1 VAFGKILHLGRIAQV
16 NQTLSRLALALSW
29 TILACTPDPTPEG
42 GKAAHQLPGENR
54 TIPFTID
61 RNRVIVP
68 ATVNSP
74 RVLKLV
80 LDTGMGFDGMLLFR
94 GDLKDSLGFGKTF
107 EARVPG
113 AGGGKPST
121 AVVADSMS
129 FQTGEVEHTD
139 QRIIVLQRTPLRSRT
154 TDGVIGYT
162 LLGHYALEIDYDRMV
177 MTLHNPKSFRADSS
191 WEAIPLTFN
200 EKQLPFLKNSIVVTD
215 EDPIPMNMYIDFA
228 AGEAVELLEHPEQK
242 FSLPD
247 ETEES
252 YLGTG
257 LSGDIYGKKG
267 RIAKL
272 TLGSYE
278 LEDVTAAFAP
288 AKIRSKQRG
297 ADGIL
302 GSDALRRFNLV
313 FDYAHSTLWVK
324 PNSHFLEP
332 FEEVQ

>member
-1 VAFGKILHLGRIAQV
+1 MLSPLHIVSTIA
-16 NQTLSRLALALSW
+16 
-29 TILACTPDPTPEG
+29 ACTLFACSPEPAPREG
-42 GKAAHQLPGENR
+42 PKTRTVSHQEGTAPP
-54 TIPFTID
+54 TIPFTVD

-107 EARVPG
+107 EAKVPG

-129 FQTGEVEHTD
+129 FRTGEVEHTA
-139 QRIIVLQRTPLRSRT
+139 QRIIVLQKTPLRSRT
-154 TDGVIGYT
+154 SDGVIGYT
-162 LLGHYALEIDYDRMV
+162 LLGHYALEIDYDKMLI
-177 MTLHNPKSFRADSS
+177 TLHEPDSFQADSS
-191 WEAIPLTFN
+191 WEAIPLKFN
-200 EKQLPFLKNSIVVTD
+200 KNHLPFLKNSVVIKD
-215 EDPIPMNMYIDFA
+215 EDPIPMDMYIDFA
-228 AGEAVELLEHPEQK
+228 AGEAVELLEHPDMK
-242 FSLPD
+242 FTLPG

-257 LSGDIYGKKG
+257 LSGDIYGKVG
-267 RIAKL
+267 RISKL

-278 LEDVTAAFAP
+278 LEDVVAAFAP
-288 AKIRSKQRG
+288 AKIRSKQQG

-302 GSDALRRFNLV
+302 GSDALRRFNIV
-313 FDYAHSTLWVK
+313 FDYAHKTLWIK
-324 PNSHFLEP
+324 PNSHFHEP
-332 FEEVQ
+332 FKEES

>member
-1 VAFGKILHLGRIAQV
+1 MTHPFCFLLTALFWISFGC
-16 NQTLSRLALALSW
+16 S
-29 TILACTPDPTPEG
+29 PDPV
-42 GKAAHQLPGENR
+42 PGEDPKIQILPHQEGNEPP
-54 TIPFTID
+54 TIPFTVI

-80 LDTGMGFDGMLLFR
+80 LDTGMGFDGILLYR

-107 EARVPG
+107 EAKVPG

-129 FQTGEVEHTD
+129 FRTGEVEHKD
-139 QRIIVLQRTPLRSRT
+139 QRIIVLQKTPLRSRS

-162 LLGHYALEIDYDRMV
+162 LLGHYALHIDYDKMLI
-177 MTLHNPKSFRADSS
+177 TLHEPESFQADSS
-191 WEAIPLTFN
+191 WEAIPVTLN
-200 EKQLPFLKNSIVVTD
+200 KKHLPFLKTSVVIKD
-215 EDPIPMNMYIDFA
+215 EDPIPMDMYIDFA
-228 AGEAVELLEHPEQK
+228 AGEAVELLEHPDMK
-242 FSLPD
+242 FTLPE
-247 ETEES
+247 ETEEA

-257 LSGDIYGKKG
+257 LSGDIYGKRG
-267 RIAKL
+267 RIAQL

-278 LEDVTAAFAP
+278 LEDVVAAFAP
-288 AKIRSKQRG
+288 AEIRSKQKG

-313 FDYAHSTLWVK
+313 FDYAHQKLWIK
-324 PNSHFLEP
+324 PNSHFHEP
-332 FEEVQ
+332 FQQ

>member
-1 VAFGKILHLGRIAQV
+1 MKNTFRIV
-16 NQTLSRLALALSW
+16 IPVLSW
-29 TILACTPDPTPEG
+29 VLIACAPDPIPDEAPNTRTVSHQEG
-42 GKAAHQLPGENR
+42 TASV
-54 TIPFTID
+54 TIPFTVD

-80 LDTGMGFDGMLLFR
+80 LDTGMGIDGMLIFR

-107 EARVPG
+107 EAKVPG

-129 FQTGEVEHTD
+129 FRTGEVEHKD
-139 QRIIVLQRTPLRSRT
+139 QRIIVLQKTRLRSRT
-154 TDGVIGYT
+154 TDGVIGYS
-162 LLGHYALEIDYDRMV
+162 LLGHYALEIDYDRML
-177 MTLHNPKSFRADSS
+177 MTLHEPESFQADST

-200 EKQLPFLKNSIVVTD
+200 KRHLPFLKNSVVIKD
-215 EDPIPMNMYIDFA
+215 EDPIPMDMYIDFA
-228 AGEAVELLEHPEQK
+228 AGEAVELLVHPDMK
-242 FSLPD
+242 FTLP
-247 ETEES
+247 EKTEES

-278 LEDVTAAFAP
+278 LHDVVAAIAP
-288 AKIRSKQRG
+288 AKIRSKQKG

-324 PNSHFLEP
+324 PNSHFDEA
-332 FEEVQ
+332 FDEAH